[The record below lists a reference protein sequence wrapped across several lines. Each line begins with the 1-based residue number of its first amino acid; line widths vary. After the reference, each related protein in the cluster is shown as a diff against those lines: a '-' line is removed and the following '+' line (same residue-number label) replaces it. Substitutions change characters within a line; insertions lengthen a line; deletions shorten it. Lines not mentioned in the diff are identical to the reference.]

1 MDNTNMNKTM
11 NSLQSKIFPALL
23 ILALLP
29 TALAAGETESIE
41 GYKKVRE
48 LGGIEE
54 YLLEKNGLTVLL
66 MEDHSAPVATFMVTY
81 LVGSR
86 NEVTGTTG
94 ATHVLEHLMFK
105 GTEKFNKD
113 DGTDPTRLLQNVGAL
128 INATTWYDRTN
139 YYANLPI
146 DHLEMTIEIEA
157 DRMRNLLLLDEERQ
171 SEMTVVRNEFE
182 RGENDPVRSLL
193 KEIYQAAFVAHP
205 YHHSTIGWRSDIEKV
220 SIEKLRE
227 FYDTFYWP
235 NNATVSVIGDFQK
248 EEVLKTIM
256 RYYGAIPSS
265 PHPIPVMYTEEPEQR
280 GPRRVTL
287 KRNGQLGVVSIAHKI
302 PEGRHEDTFALSVL
316 ERILSS
322 GKNSRFYKLL
332 VDKGLAVNVF
342 LWNFPFHDPGLF
354 APFIFMTPGASHESV
369 ENIILEEY
377 ENIIANGVTKEE
389 VDRAVSQI
397 QADTAYA
404 RDGSFSIA
412 SVLNE
417 TIAMGDWTFYIR
429 YPEEVAKV
437 TPEDVQRVAE
447 TYLVTDHSTTG
458 YFIPVIPG
466 GGPQGHATTQEEFS
480 AGKETLYFRTEGTTE
495 KTAFTTAAKSRKA
508 KPGGSAASQVNG
520 PSYSAGIVQKSL
532 NGIDVISMK
541 TSVRDVVTLQGSLP
555 AGDLSNP
562 PHNFAIADLT
572 GNMLDK
578 GTKKTGKFELAEKLE
593 QVGASL
599 SFSVGPHLLNISGQ
613 CLKKDLPL
621 LVDLLA
627 EQLREPAF
635 DPEELEKLKKL
646 RTGELKQLLEDP
658 DYRASDALG
667 RLVFPE
673 GHPNH
678 QPSVERVIEDLESVT
693 VENLRK
699 FHKSIY
705 GPKSMIL
712 VAVGDLDTSV
722 LHATLGDAF
731 KNWGGGKK
739 VPSYERASKQNSG
752 DKEMVY
758 MADKPSVS
766 VRLAMASG
774 LRKTD
779 PDYLDLMMG
788 TYILGG
794 NFAAR
799 LMQTV
804 RDDEGLTYGI
814 RSRLSNDL
822 YSDGLWGISATFAPK
837 LLEKGL
843 ASTHR
848 QLNRWYEEGVSEE
861 ELNAKKTTLIGSY
874 KVRLAT
880 TGGLAGRILSFAQMG
895 YPVTY
900 LDQYPKDL
908 EAIQLESVNTAIKR
922 YLNPEDMITVMAG
935 SVEPEEAPG
944 E

>member
-1 MDNTNMNKTM
+1 MINAF
-11 NSLQSKIFPALL
+11 QSKIISTL
-23 ILALLP
+23 IGLALLP
-29 TALAAGETESIE
+29 MALAAGETANFDGFKNI
-41 GYKKVRE
+41 RE
-48 LGGIEE
+48 MGGIEE
-54 YLLEKNGLTVLL
+54 YLLEENGLTVLL

-94 ATHVLEHLMFK
+94 ATHILEHLMFK
-105 GTEKFNKD
+105 GTKKFNKD
-113 DGTDPTRLLQNVGAL
+113 DQTDPTRLLQNVGAL

-157 DRMRNLLLLDEERQ
+157 DRMRNLLLHDEDRQ

-220 SIEKLRE
+220 AIEKLRQ

-235 NNATVSVIGDFQK
+235 NNAIVSVIGDFQK
-248 EEVLKTIM
+248 KEVLETIM
-256 RYYGAIPSS
+256 QYYGTIPSS
-265 PHPIPVMYTEEPEQR
+265 PLPIPEMYTEEPEQR

-302 PEGRHEDTFALSVL
+302 PKGLHEDTFALSVL

-332 VDKGLAVNVF
+332 MDKGLAVNVF

-354 APFIFMTPGASHESV
+354 APFIFMTPGTSHESV

-377 ENIIANGVTKEE
+377 ENIKTNGVGQEE
-389 VDRAVSQI
+389 VDRAISQI

-417 TIAMGDWTFYIR
+417 TIAMGDWTFYFR
-429 YPEEVAKV
+429 YSEKVAKV
-437 TPEDVQRVAE
+437 TPADVRRVAE
-447 TYLVTDHSTTG
+447 TYLVEDHSTTG
-458 YFIPVIPG
+458 YFIPEIPG
-466 GGPQGHATTQEEFS
+466 GGSQGDARPQQFS
-480 AGKETLYFRTEGTTE
+480 PGNSVLYYRNAGISTGTALAAAAV
-495 KTAFTTAAKSRKA
+495 KTREAKT
-508 KPGGSAASQVNG
+508 GAASASTANT
-520 PSYSAGIVQKSL
+520 PSYSTGIVQ
-532 NGIDVISMK
+532 NRIHGIDVISMK
-541 TSVRDVVTLQGSLP
+541 TEVQDVVTIVGSLP
-555 AGDLSNP
+555 AGDVFSPQRNS
-562 PHNFAIADLT
+562 AIADLT

-578 GTKKTGKFELAEKLE
+578 GTMQTGKFELAEKLE
-593 QVGASL
+593 RVGASL
-599 SFSVGPHLLNISGQ
+599 NFSVGPHRLSISGK

-621 LVDLLA
+621 LANLLA

-635 DPEELEKLKKL
+635 DAEELEKLKKL

-658 DYRASDALG
+658 NHQASDALA
-667 RLVFPE
+667 RLVFPQ

-678 QPSVERVIEDLESVT
+678 HPSVEEVIKDLESVT
-693 VENLRK
+693 VEDLRA
-699 FHKSIY
+699 FHQSVY

-712 VAVGDLDTSV
+712 VAVGDLQTDV
-722 LHATLGDAF
+722 LHATIKSAF
-731 KNWGGGKK
+731 KKWSGGIKI
-739 VPSYERASKQNSG
+739 PSYERAGKHNRG
-752 DKEMVY
+752 HEETVHMV
-758 MADKPSVS
+758 DKPSVS
-766 VRLAMASG
+766 VRLAMASD
-774 LRKTD
+774 LQKND

-794 NFAAR
+794 NFSAR

-804 RDDEGLTYGI
+804 RDEEGLTYGI
-814 RSRLSNDL
+814 SSRLSNDL
-822 YSDGLWGISATFAPK
+822 YSDGLWRISATFAPQ

-843 ASTHR
+843 ASTHK
-848 QLNRWYEEGVSEE
+848 QLNLWYEEGVTEE
-861 ELNAKKTTLIGSY
+861 ELKAKKTTLIGSY
-874 KVRLAT
+874 KVRLAN
-880 TGGLAGRILSFAQMG
+880 TGGMAGRIHSFAQMG
-895 YPVTY
+895 RPVSY

-908 EAIQLESVNTAIKR
+908 EALQLKFVNAAIKR
-922 YLNPEDMITVMAG
+922 YLNPKDMITVMAG
-935 SVEPEEAPG
+935 SVEPVEALN